1 MNFVEASIIAQN
13 ASQETLQWSKPS
25 MCPGLVIINHS
36 SKDRMGETVIRIRA
50 RGGVIIRTRIVRT
63 IKGMG
68 GVITRTIC
76 HQTELMNHPLK
87 KIGFRTSSSTDVNFP
102 LRFHE

>member
-1 MNFVEASIIAQN
+1 MNSVEDSIIAQN

-25 MCPGLVIINHS
+25 MCPGLVRINHS
-36 SKDRMGETVIRIRA
+36 SNDRMGEIVIRIKA

-76 HQTELMNHPLK
+76 HQTELMNHPLRK
-87 KIGFRTSSSTDVNFP
+87 NWICSSTDVNFSFC
-102 LRFHE
+102 FHE

>member
-1 MNFVEASIIAQN
+1 MPYRPIPGSCVNFVEDSIVAWN

-25 MCPGLVIINHS
+25 MCPGLVRINHS
-36 SKDRMGETVIRIRA
+36 SKDRMGKTATRIRIRGK
-50 RGGVIIRTRIVRT
+50 GGVTVRTIIIRT

-76 HQTELMNHPLK
+76 HQIEPMNHPLRK
-87 KIGFRTSSSTDVNFP
+87 NWI
-102 LRFHE
+102 